1 MSTTVKLGLGLLASK
16 GILPREEMIKVF
28 QECLLE
34 LGFVNQNNRL
44 IQNGTIIGTLT
55 IKDRIILNMNRAS
68 VNQNLNKI
76 DKIRTLF
83 AHRAE
88 VAQKDYI
95 YQKEQAINQSKQ
107 NLDTYNN
114 LVKELNEEK
123 NKMQKALERQQKDSC
138 EAIKEEL
145 IEAAVN
151 NGYEVE
157 EIKDKESKIQ
167 LQLVRREY

>member
-16 GILPREEMIKVF
+16 GILPKEEMIKVF
-28 QECLLE
+28 HECLLE
-34 LGFVNQNNRL
+34 LGFINQNNRL

-55 IKDRIILNMNRAS
+55 IKDRIILSMNRAS
-68 VNQNLNKI
+68 VDQNLNQI
-76 DKIRTLF
+76 EKIRTLF

-88 VAQKDYI
+88 VAQKDYL

-107 NLDTYNN
+107 NLETYNK

-123 NKMQKALERQQKDSC
+123 HKMQQALERQQKDSC

-145 IEAAVN
+145 IEAAIN
-151 NGYEVE
+151 NGYKVE
-157 EIKDKESKIQ
+157 EIKNKESQVQ